1 MGNWITLDTHHGTAK
16 AWEALPE
23 GKPRGGLVVIQE
35 IFGVNE
41 HMRSVAER
49 FAAEG
54 YAVLAPSFFDLL
66 DDDADAAPLEL
77 PYDNDGVKAGLDAV
91 NAIGVEKSLVLV
103 RAAAT
108 RLAGHGKVGTV
119 GYCWGGSIAL
129 LAALRLGLPSV
140 SYYGARN
147 VQFLDETPKAPVMFH
162 FGALDK
168 SIPPEAIAAHREKLP
183 KMETFVY
190 PADHGFNR
198 DVGHAYDPDS
208 AALALQRTLDFFT
221 EHLG

>member
-1 MGNWITLDTHHGTAK
+1 MAEWITLDTHHGK
-16 AWEALPE
+16 VRAWQALPE

-35 IFGVNE
+35 IFGAND
-41 HMRSVAER
+41 HMRRVAEG
-49 FAAEG
+49 FAEQG
-54 YAVLAPSFFDLL
+54 YAVLLPSFFDLL
-66 DDDADAAPLEL
+66 EADADAPPADL
-77 PYDNDGVKAGLDAV
+77 PYSPEGVKAGLEAV
-91 NAIGVEKSLVLV
+91 NALGVEQALAVV

-108 RLAGHGKVGTV
+108 RLATAGKVGTV

-129 LAALRLGLPSV
+129 LAALRLGLPSA

-147 VQFLDETPKAPVMFH
+147 TQFLDEPAKAPVIFH
-162 FGALDK
+162 FGERDS
-168 SIPPEAIAAHREKLP
+168 SIPAEAIQAHRDALP
-183 KMETFVY
+183 QMAVHVY